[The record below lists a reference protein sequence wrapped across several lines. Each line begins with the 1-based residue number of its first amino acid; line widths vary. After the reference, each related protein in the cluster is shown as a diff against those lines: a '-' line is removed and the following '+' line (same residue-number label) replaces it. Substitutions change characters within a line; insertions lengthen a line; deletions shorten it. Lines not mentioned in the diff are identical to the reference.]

1 MQCGVQKNTDRWCPH
16 LVAAGQ
22 AMGMT
27 LAPRAPYIRSLTKLR
42 KNQRPDRNS
51 GKSGKKA
58 PRPGDLR
65 TFSLL
70 PVYNVNSEQE
80 LEDIE
85 IMTASNLNSDPSLN
99 ILCSHGGKCIDETIE
114 EVINV
119 SKIQMQALEIKK
131 YEIKNTKEK
140 KNQYQEDEVE
150 DLDSDVEEDFA
161 EEDLSILLA
170 AALNKKKRRESFKL
184 ILSESDEDDVF
195 EPSSPNLP
203 SPKKPQQSVKRKR
216 GKSPFTPRLTRS
228 RAQTKS
234 LIE

>member
-70 PVYNVNSEQE
+70 PVYDVNSEQE

-85 IMTASNLNSDPSLN
+85 IMTASNLNSDPSENL
-99 ILCSHGGKCIDETIE
+99 LCSHGGKCIDETIE

-119 SKIQMQALEIKK
+119 SKIQMQALEKK
-131 YEIKNTKEK
+131 TCEIENTKEK
-140 KNQYQEDEVE
+140 RNQDQEVE

-184 ILSESDEDDVF
+184 ILSESDEDDMF
-195 EPSSPNLP
+195 QPSSPNLP

-216 GKSPFTPRLTRS
+216 GKSPFTPRLTRC